1 MGRRIDQFC
10 EDLRVKLT
18 DIDNNFGALDAKIN
32 QNADLAERDVRDVLA
47 KVHARVEHDKAKVAA
62 AQAEI
67 KNWADQQKSA
77 TNEKVAEWK
86 AKRETNM
93 LQNRAAMAERFAA
106 AAADYAVGAVG
117 IAEEAALQAWLARRD
132 VGDVKPKA

>member
-18 DIDNNFGALDAKIN
+18 DIDNNFSALDTKIN
-32 QNADLAERDVRDVLA
+32 QNADLAERDVRDVLT
-47 KVHARVEHDKAKVAA
+47 KVHARVEQDKAKVAA

-67 KNWADQQKSA
+67 KNWADQQRSA
-77 TNEKVAEWK
+77 TREKIAEWK
-86 AKRETNM
+86 AKQEIGKLR
-93 LQNRAAMAERFAA
+93 NRAEMAERFAA